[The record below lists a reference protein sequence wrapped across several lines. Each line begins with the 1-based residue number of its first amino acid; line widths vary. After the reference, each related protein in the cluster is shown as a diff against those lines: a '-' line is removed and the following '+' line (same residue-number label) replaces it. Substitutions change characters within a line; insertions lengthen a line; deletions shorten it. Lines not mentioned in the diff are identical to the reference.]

1 MEHKKLE
8 IEYNNQTYE
17 KELFSN
23 YKELKNE
30 IDKEFKIPTYQ
41 ICYNKEKEITEDNY
55 QNFIKNNNKPKIII
69 KEIFAESKY
78 PENNII
84 ISGMDENVKKKEK
97 KTEVIFLND
106 SNIKK

>member
-23 YKELKNE
+23 YKELVNE
-30 IDKEFKIPTYQ
+30 IDKEFNILTYKI
-41 ICYNKEKEITEDNY
+41 CDNKEKEITEDNY

-69 KEIFAESKY
+69 KEIFAETKY

-84 ISGMDENVKKKEK
+84 ISGMDENVKKKK
-97 KTEVIFLND
+97 K
-106 SNIKK
+106 KKKFFF